1 MELEYK
7 DESRRGRFIVV
18 IGLILAVI
26 AGGAAFYLVSQAQQ
40 QASATAVTTPAVVAI
55 RAIPAR
61 KPIEAADVVVRDVP
75 IDQTNASGIV
85 TDPNLVVGRLPVV
98 TILEGQLVTTNLLAS
113 SDEGGQFSILGPEE
127 AIAVDSIAW
136 RAVSITAPDERAVGG
151 LLEPG
156 QTVDVFVTATVNVP
170 EDLVEEGKFY
180 TDKSTKVTYQDM
192 LILAKAGQFYVLK
205 APLDIAEEISHL
217 QASGTAAFSLVLR
230 PDVDTRQIDAA
241 EYGNTTNRIITK
253 YGLPVPETYPAGS
266 GPVRTPP
273 PLASPTPFP
282 SPTPTAEPS
291 VAPSPVP

>member
-7 DESRRGRFIVV
+7 DDGRRGRFIVV

-40 QASATAVTTPAVVAI
+40 QASATVATTPAVVAV

-75 IDQTNASGIV
+75 LDPTNASGIV
-85 TDPNLVVGRLPVV
+85 ADPNLVVGRLPVV
-98 TILEGQLVTTNLLAS
+98 TILEGQLVSTNLLAS

-127 AIAVDSIAW
+127 AVTSESIAW
-136 RAVSITAPDERAVGG
+136 RAVSITAPDDRAVGG

-170 EDLVEEGKFY
+170 EDLLDEGKFY
-180 TDKSTKVTYQDM
+180 TDKSTKVAYQDM
-192 LILAKAGQFYVLK
+192 LILAKSGQFYVLK

-217 QASGTAAFSLVLR
+217 QASGTAAFSLALR
-230 PDVDTRQIDAA
+230 PEVDTRQIDV
-241 EYGNTTNRIITK
+241 EDYGNTTNRFITK
-253 YGLPVPETYPAGS
+253 YGLPVPETYPAGN

-282 SPTPTAEPS
+282 SPAPS
-291 VAPSPVP
+291 VEPAPGP

>member
-75 IDQTNASGIV
+75 IDPTNASGIV
-85 TDPNLVVGRLPVV
+85 ADPNLVVGRLPVV

-156 QTVDVFVTATVNVP
+156 QTVDVFVTATVNVA
-170 EDLVEEGKFY
+170 EDLIEEGKFY

-192 LILAKAGQFYVLK
+192 LILAKSGQFYVLK

-230 PDVDTRQIDAA
+230 PDVDTRQIDVA

-253 YGLPVPETYPAGS
+253 YGLPVPETYPAGN

-282 SPTPTAEPS
+282 SPIPTVEPS

>member
-7 DESRRGRFIVV
+7 DDGRRGRFIVV

-40 QASATAVTTPAVVAI
+40 QASATVATTPAVVAV

-75 IDQTNASGIV
+75 IDPTNASGIV
-85 TDPNLVVGRLPVV
+85 ADPNLVVGRLPVV
-98 TILEGQLVTTNLLAS
+98 TILEGQLVSTNLLAS

-127 AIAVDSIAW
+127 AVTSESIAW
-136 RAVSITAPDERAVGG
+136 RAVSITAPDDRAVGG

-170 EDLVEEGKFY
+170 EDLLDEGKFY
-180 TDKSTKVTYQDM
+180 TDKSTKVAYQDM
-192 LILAKAGQFYVLK
+192 LILAKSGQFYVLK

-217 QASGTAAFSLVLR
+217 QASGTAAFSLALR
-230 PDVDTRQIDAA
+230 PEVDTRQIDV
-241 EYGNTTNRIITK
+241 EDYGNTTNRFITK
-253 YGLPVPETYPAGS
+253 YGLPVPETYPAGN

-282 SPTPTAEPS
+282 SPAPS
-291 VAPSPVP
+291 VEPAPVP